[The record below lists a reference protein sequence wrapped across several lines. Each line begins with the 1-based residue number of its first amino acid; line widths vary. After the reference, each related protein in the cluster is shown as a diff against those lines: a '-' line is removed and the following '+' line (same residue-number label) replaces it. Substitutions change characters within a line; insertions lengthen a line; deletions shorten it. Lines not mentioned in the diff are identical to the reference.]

1 MVPQILGKPPQI
13 PPVFG
18 GFAISSLGFGGAEV
32 ESSGVSGLKFGVRN
46 ELQSKLRRGWG
57 YTGDYLGVTRGDT
70 RSKILL
76 GMFLSN

>member
-18 GFAISSLGFGGAEV
+18 GFAISALGFGGAEV

-46 ELQSKLRRGWG
+46 ELQSKLRKGGG
-57 YTGDYLGVTRGDT
+57 YTADYLGVTRG
-70 RSKILL
+70 ILQVRFSL
-76 GMFLSN
+76 GCF